1 MCLSYTIKSNE
12 ASVIAL
18 EMSWSLFQKFIFIK
32 RWYFVFRILH
42 FCYMTVDWFLDLVF
56 GYSLVQGWQKDRF
69 NQITENGNLT
79 LVLAR
84 GSSIFMGSLLLED
97 YIIFHLKYVNPEE
110 CILYNDNVQL
120 MALSKTHAWFSV
132 MPNDVDT
139 NKYPFVFINQFWFT
153 EQILVVDHKTL
164 HEVAEKC
171 FSPTRECVLIS
182 NTGRCGSTLLD
193 RVKKLMKE
201 HV

>member
-1 MCLSYTIKSNE
+1 
-12 ASVIAL
+12 
-18 EMSWSLFQKFIFIK
+18 
-32 RWYFVFRILH
+32 
-42 FCYMTVDWFLDLVF
+42 MTVDWVLDLVF
-56 GYSLVQGWQKDRF
+56 GYSLVQGWQNDRS

-97 YIIFHLKYVNPEE
+97 YVVFHLKYVNAVES
-110 CILYNDNVQL
+110 ILYDDNVQL

-132 MPNDVDT
+132 MPNDKNT

-153 EQILVVDHKTL
+153 EQILIVDHKTL
-164 HEVAEKC
+164 HAVAKKC
-171 FSPTRECVLIS
+171 YSPTGEYILIS

-193 RVKKLMKE
+193 RVKPTDMNEKTSNQTLAY
-201 HV
+201 

>member
-1 MCLSYTIKSNE
+1 
-12 ASVIAL
+12 
-18 EMSWSLFQKFIFIK
+18 
-32 RWYFVFRILH
+32 
-42 FCYMTVDWFLDLVF
+42 MTVDWVLDLVF
-56 GYSLVQGWQKDRF
+56 GYSLVQGWQNDRS

-97 YIIFHLKYVNPEE
+97 YIAFHLKYVNPVE
-110 CILYNDNVQL
+110 CILYDDNVQL

-132 MPNDVDT
+132 MPNDENT

-153 EQILVVDHKTL
+153 EQILIVDHKTL
-164 HEVAEKC
+164 HAVAKKC
-171 FSPTRECVLIS
+171 YSPTGEYILIS

-193 RVKKLMKE
+193 RVKPTDMNEKTSNQTLAY
-201 HV
+201 